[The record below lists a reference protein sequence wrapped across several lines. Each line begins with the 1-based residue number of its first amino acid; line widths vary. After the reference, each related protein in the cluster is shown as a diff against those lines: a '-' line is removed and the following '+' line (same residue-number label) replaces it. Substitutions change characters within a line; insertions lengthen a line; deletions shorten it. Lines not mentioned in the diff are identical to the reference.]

1 MYTNTSVNMAGDAL
15 MSRFGDLDKF
25 LAENR
30 AWRNSLLSLQLEA
43 PDEKLSPVY
52 WDEIIRGVGADIYLG
67 IQIDDLIKRRIAIG
81 FPKENAVLKE
91 EMEAYC
97 WLSMTGIER
106 VPMRQ
111 KLLAC
116 TEWPPEWLTIASENE
131 EIYNRRME
139 ANLKWFSVAKLLQ
152 IME

>member
-1 MYTNTSVNMAGDAL
+1 MAGDAL
-15 MSRFGDLDKF
+15 MSRFGDLDNF
-25 LAENR
+25 LNENR
-30 AWRNSLLSLQLEA
+30 AWRNGLLSLQLES
-43 PDEKLSPVY
+43 PDEKLSPIY

-67 IQIDDLIKRRIAIG
+67 VNIDDLIRRRIALG
-81 FPKENAVLKE
+81 FQKENAVLAE

-97 WLSMTGIER
+97 WLSMNSFER
-106 VPMRQ
+106 TPMRQ

-152 IME
+152 TME